1 MRQSIGT
8 HFSKAVVI
16 NGRHIIFFLTL
27 FTFVE
32 LISSFHRRFEHLK
45 EVTFPSTFCYLLP
58 SEARIIVEYWEE
70 KRNLRSR
77 QVAYN
82 SVLEDEVTQLE
93 RVLSRLTSLQE
104 RLQSAIVSQTA
115 LSPVGR
121 VFVKLSTR
129 SPKDSKRALAKAKV
143 AYEGS
148 RNNCTFKTM
157 EKTIKLILIH
167 RIFETVVNK

>member
-1 MRQSIGT
+1 M
-8 HFSKAVVI
+8 
-16 NGRHIIFFLTL
+16 
-27 FTFVE
+27 
-32 LISSFHRRFEHLK
+32 
-45 EVTFPSTFCYLLP
+45 LP